1 SRSRTKRRAGACGRR
16 DKTKREGGEMAKLR
30 STVGV
35 ALAALLCPALSLA
48 PGSYPNRAIKIIVP
62 FAPGGASDFVGRIMQ
77 PRLAELLG
85 QPVVIENRGGAAGTI
100 GMEVAAR
107 SAPDGYTLVLGN
119 VGSTAINPGVFTNL
133 SINNLKDFIPV
144 TQVVDVPG
152 VLIVH
157 PSVAANSVKELVAYV
172 KANPGKLNYA
182 SPGSGS
188 QNRLEMEILRTVEGG
203 MDMVHVPYK
212 GGAGPAVTGLVAGET
227 QMMFTTVSS
236 AMGHIKSGRLKAL
249 AITSPQRIKELPEV
263 PTMREAG
270 YVDGSSGSWQG
281 VLVPVGTPSAVVDRL
296 FEVLVQTMKAPDVIE
311 RLSKGGAEAVTS
323 PSPKAF
329 AEFVAV
335 ETQGPRALV
344 LRLDQGRR
352 RARLA
357 RPGEEVHQRDQA
369 GNEKGERR
377 RHEARRRLY
386 RHKHAKGI
394 CRRKDRLDRR
404 HDADDGGARHQ
415 ERGRAGSAAHGGG

>member
-1 SRSRTKRRAGACGRR
+1 MKR
-16 DKTKREGGEMAKLR
+16 KL
-30 STVGV
+30 TVWV
-35 ALAALLCPALSLA
+35 ALALAFCSTLSLA
-48 PGSYPNRAIKIIVP
+48 QSSYPNRAVKIIVP

-77 PRLAELLG
+77 PRLSELLG
-85 QPVVIENRGGAAGTI
+85 QPIVIENRGGAAGTI

-133 SINNLKDFIPV
+133 SINNLRDFIPV

-188 QNRLEMEILRTVEGG
+188 QNRLEMEILRTAERG

-227 QMMFTTVSS
+227 QMMFSTVSS
-236 AMGHIKSGRLKAL
+236 AMGHIKNGRLKAL

-281 VLVPVGTPSAVVDRL
+281 VLVPVGTPNAVVDRL

-329 AEFVAV
+329 AEFVAA
-335 ETQGPRALV
+335 ET
-344 LRLDQGRR
+344 RR
-352 RARLA
+352 W
-357 RPGEEVHQRDQA
+357 GKV
-369 GNEKGERR
+369 
-377 RHEARRRLY
+377 
-386 RHKHAKGI
+386 AKESGAV
-394 CRRKDRLDRR
+394 
-404 HDADDGGARHQ
+404 AD
-415 ERGRAGSAAHGGG
+415 

>member
-1 SRSRTKRRAGACGRR
+1 
-16 DKTKREGGEMAKLR
+16 MAKLR
-30 STVGV
+30 VAAWVSLALLVCPGL
-35 ALAALLCPALSLA
+35 ALAQ
-48 PGSYPNRAIKIIVP
+48 GKYPNRPITIIVP

-85 QPVVIENRGGAAGTI
+85 KPIVIENRGGAAGTI

-133 SINNLKDFIPV
+133 SINNLRDFIPV

-188 QNRLEMEILRTVEGG
+188 QNRLEMELLRMAEGE

-227 QMMFTTVSS
+227 QMMFSTVSS
-236 AMGHIKSGRLKAL
+236 AMGYIKGGRLKAL
-249 AITSPQRIKELPEV
+249 AVTSTKRLEPLPDV
-263 PTMREAG
+263 PTMRESG
-270 YVDGSSGSWQG
+270 YLDGSSGSWQG
-281 VLVPVGTPSAVVDRL
+281 VLVPAGTSRAVVDRL
-296 FEVLVQTMKAPDVIE
+296 FEVLVQTMKTPDVIE
-311 RLSKGGAEAVTS
+311 RLAKGGAEAVTS
-323 PSPKAF
+323 ASPKAF
-329 AEFVAV
+329 VDFIAA
-335 ETQGPRALV
+335 ETQRWGKV
-344 LRLDQGRR
+344 
-352 RARLA
+352 AR
-357 RPGEEVHQRDQA
+357 ES
-369 GNEKGERR
+369 
-377 RHEARRRLY
+377 
-386 RHKHAKGI
+386 
-394 CRRKDRLDRR
+394 
-404 HDADDGGARHQ
+404 GATVD
-415 ERGRAGSAAHGGG
+415 